1 MGDGRQPYPMDEW
14 LVGATEHYLLAVDRI
29 RFDRI
34 KLDAGKPV
42 RFAEGKLD
50 RRKPVGDSTLAIG
63 AEFAPWQIK
72 DFSVA
77 IRQEIARRARQQ
89 DVTVAEW
96 LHGYFTR
103 YGFDGMLVLS
113 QQALPEQTE
122 AEDRLYRMID
132 AVSKLPDCRERKAL
146 ANAIA
151 RRLRQALP
159 PMLPKPAVVGS
170 DGATGRDLR
179 LDAPPKP

>member
-1 MGDGRQPYPMDEW
+1 M
-14 LVGATEHYLLAVDRI
+14 
-29 RFDRI
+29 
-34 KLDAGKPV
+34 
-42 RFAEGKLD
+42 
-50 RRKPVGDSTLAIG
+50 GDSTLTVG

-103 YGFDGMLVLS
+103 HGFDGMEVLS
-113 QQALPEQTE
+113 RQDLPEQNE
-122 AEDRLYRMID
+122 VYDRLYRLVD
-132 AVSKLPDCRERKAL
+132 AVSKLPECRERKSL

-151 RRLRQALP
+151 RRLRETLP
-159 PMLPKPAVVGS
+159 PLLPQLAISSGDGS
-170 DGATGRDLR
+170 TGRNLR
-179 LDAPPKP
+179 LNASSKP